1 MLQERERGRMIQAI
15 CAKALLET
23 RLKSI
28 AELDLVVVLREVRM
42 TTKYNSAGVPQL
54 STLSVLVKLASLAV
68 HVEEYFSTG
77 CHQFDKTAIDQ
88 LLADPEIR
96 DWIAKM
102 TEKGMLPVK
111 RWTASRPRK
120 LAWPTGLRFPTTMPR
135 L

>member
-1 MLQERERGRMIQAI
+1 MLQERERGRVTQAI
-15 CAKALLET
+15 CAKALPET

-28 AELDLVVVLREVRM
+28 ADLDLVVAFREVKM
-42 TTKYNSAGVPQL
+42 ATKNNSAGVPQL

-68 HVEEYFSTG
+68 HVEEYFSAG

-102 TEKGMLPVK
+102 TEKEMLLVK
-111 RWTASRPRK
+111 RWTASRPRER
-120 LAWPTGLRFPTTMPR
+120 AWPTGLGSPTTMPR
-135 L
+135 F